1 MGLSQGPLTVLGI
14 RHGEVHNPKGV
25 IYAGLDG
32 YGLSDTGRSQA
43 KAVAEALRGAPVTS
57 IYASPLD
64 RAMQTAGFIA
74 EVTGGEIVPDDR
86 LYEWRHWQQWAGMT
100 WEELRDNGRE
110 AWDAYMND
118 PGSVTSGESLEELAD
133 RFGSWLEDV
142 KRDHGNQKEKGIVI
156 GVTHLEGLRATLL
169 RALGRPAKDLFTIDI
184 GLSGVVRLFPDPTP
198 LPIPLDGLADVLE
211 S

>member
-1 MGLSQGPLTVLGI
+1 MSLTVLGI
-14 RHGEVHNPKGV
+14 RHGEVQNPKGV

-32 YGLSDTGRSQA
+32 YGLSEMGRSQA
-43 KAVAEALRGAPVTS
+43 QAVAEALRGIDVAGL
-57 IYASPLD
+57 YASPLD

-74 EVTGGEIVPDDR
+74 DVTGAEVIPDER

-100 WEELRDNGRE
+100 WQELREKGQGAFE
-110 AWDAYMND
+110 AYMND

-133 RFGSWLEDV
+133 RFGSWLSDV
-142 KRDHGNQKEKGIVI
+142 QRVHADGVVI

-184 GLSGVVRLFPDPTP
+184 GLSGVVRLVPDPEP
-198 LPIPLDGLADVLE
+198 MPIALDRLPSLFVGG
-211 S
+211 